1 MRQQKGKAISWIIFA
16 VLIVGVFALLWIW
29 QGKPATPEVP
39 GAPSPQAEEGAK
51 KPSKGFAKEVLSERE
66 KGELDNE
73 ALSQAMRGSGD
84 CEAIA
89 YDEALRQTC
98 EDTLLYNKAL
108 QSFDEKLCEQIK
120 DQARREDCLNRVYL
134 YLATQGSDASLCDK
148 ISDDRLKQECKD
160 RILAQRG
167 RSATSAKDCEVIQDE
182 QLRQGCL
189 DNFNFASSVQSL
201 SVQSCDS
208 IQDAELKSRCSKTVS
223 KNLEVIELGKA
234 QALGQRQTTEQKLQ
248 GCAALT
254 GAEAAACKDQS
265 NYSLAAEKKDLS
277 YCNLIKDATLQKNCV
292 SAQTASINSYYLKLA
307 ISKKDASLCSKI
319 LDEGLRATC
328 LTYAK

>member
-1 MRQQKGKAISWIIFA
+1 MRPQKGKALSWIIFA
-16 VLIVGVFALLWIW
+16 VLIVGAFALLWFW
-29 QGKPATPEVP
+29 QRKPIPAEVP
-39 GAPSPQAEEGAK
+39 GAQAPQAEEGAK

-73 ALSQAMRGSGD
+73 ALSQALRGSGD

-108 QSFDEKLCEQIK
+108 QSFDERLCEQIK
-120 DQARREDCLNRVYL
+120 DQAKRDDCLNRVYL
-134 YLATQGSDASLCDK
+134 YLATQNSDSSLCDK
-148 ISDDRLKQECKD
+148 ISDDKIKQECKD

-167 RSATSAKDCEVIQDE
+167 RSATSAKDCEAIQDA

-201 SVQSCDS
+201 TAQSCDS
-208 IQDAELKSRCSKTVS
+208 IQDAELKSRCSKTVA

-234 QALGQRQTTEQKLQ
+234 QTLGQRQTTEQKLE
-248 GCAALT
+248 GCAALS
-254 GAEAAACKDQS
+254 GAQATACADQS
-265 NYSLAAEKKDLS
+265 NYSLAAERKDLS
-277 YCNLIKDATLQKNCV
+277 YCNLIKDATLQRNCV
-292 SAQTASINSYYLKLA
+292 NAQTAAINSYYLKLG
-307 ISKKDASLCSKI
+307 ISKKDPALCSKI